1 MTTVA
6 AILHRPR
13 GLGVDWSTPSFVI
26 LALVLAT
33 LVILPMAWVLYYAFT
48 DAAGS
53 FTLANVITLANDRSF
68 VTPFITTMGI
78 ATAVAIFACLVA
90 LPLAWLV
97 AVTDMPC
104 GWLIRAL
111 TLASFVTPPFLGAV
125 AWEMLAAPNSGLLN
139 VVARWLF
146 DLEPGVRILNIY
158 SVTGVIFVMTTYAF
172 PYAFVLLANS
182 FERIPADLEHASA
195 MLGASRWRTMRRI
208 TVPMVMP
215 ALLAGALT
223 AFLHA
228 MTQFGTPAILALP
241 ANFHVVTTKI
251 WSYFSYPPKPNLA
264 AAAAVPILMLTILAL
279 WLQMRVLGEKG
290 FTVIGGKSGAER
302 RVKLGR
308 WKWPAVGLAMLIVA
322 APVILPNLIIVKAAF
337 SRLYSGPLSLENFS
351 LNHFRF
357 VFFGFTQTEL
367 VLKNTLLTAVISAFA
382 GTVLALAVAYMTA
395 RRVMRGVAALGF
407 LASAPLAVPGIV
419 LGVGL
424 FLAYV
429 RPPFQ
434 LYGTI
439 WILVLAFVTIELP
452 AAYQQMQAA
461 FSGLHQ
467 EMEEAS
473 RILGASRLRSI
484 WNITVPLLA
493 TSIAATWCFIFI
505 GAIRELSATILL
517 TTAQTKLVSVLI
529 FDLNESGNLGA
540 ISVLGLILMTI
551 TFVIVTF
558 ANRIPKLGRSRQ

>member
-1 MTTVA
+1 MA
-6 AILHRPR
+6 GI
-13 GLGVDWSTPSFVI
+13 DWSMPVFVF
-26 LALVLAT
+26 LAVTLAT
-33 LVILPMAWVLYYAFT
+33 LVILPIAWVLYYAFT
-48 DAAGS
+48 DARGA
-53 FTLANVITLANDRSF
+53 FTFANVIQLANDRSF
-68 VTPFITTMGI
+68 VRPFMTSMGI
-78 ATAVAIFACLVA
+78 ATAVAALSCLVA

-97 AVTDMPC
+97 AVTDMPAR
-104 GWLIRAL
+104 GFIRTM

-125 AWEMLAAPNSGLLN
+125 AWEMLAAPNSGMIN
-139 VVARWLF
+139 VVIRAVFGL
-146 DLEPGVRILNIY
+146 DNSVQILNIY

-195 MLGASRWRTMRRI
+195 MLGASRWRTLRRI
-208 TVPMVMP
+208 TVPMVTP

-264 AAAAVPILMLTILAL
+264 AAAAVPILLLTIFVL
-279 WLQMRVLGEKG
+279 WLQIKILGEKG
-290 FTVIGGKSGAER
+290 FTVIGGKTGAEQR
-302 RVKLGR
+302 IALGR
-308 WKWPAVGLAMLIVA
+308 WKGPALALALLLVA
-322 APVILPNLIIVKAAF
+322 APVIVPCLMLLKSAF
-337 SRLYSGPLSLENFS
+337 SKLYSGPLSLDNFS
-351 LNHFRF
+351 LDHFRF
-357 VFFGFTQTEL
+357 VFFGFTQTEH
-367 VLKNTLLTAVISAFA
+367 VLKNTVLTAVLSAFA
-382 GTVLALAVAYMTA
+382 GAALALAVAYMTA
-395 RRVMRGVAALGF
+395 RRVIRGAGALGF

-473 RILGASRLRSI
+473 RILGASRFKSIRSI
-484 WNITVPLLA
+484 TMPLLA

-517 TTAQTKLVSVLI
+517 TTSNTKLVSVLI

-540 ISVLGLILMTI
+540 ISVLGLIMMMI
-551 TFVIVTF
+551 TFAIVTI
-558 ANRIPKLGRSRQ
+558 ANRIPKLGRTGQ

>member
-1 MTTVA
+1 MSLAPSTRSARVA
-6 AILHRPR
+6 
-13 GLGVDWSTPSFVI
+13 GVDWSMPVFVF
-26 LALVLAT
+26 LALTLAT
-33 LVILPMAWVLYYAFT
+33 LVILPIAWVLYYAFT
-48 DAAGS
+48 DARGA
-53 FTLANVITLANDRSF
+53 FTFANVIQLANDRSF
-68 VTPFITTMGI
+68 VGPFMTSMGI
-78 ATAVAIFACLVA
+78 ATAVAVLSCLVA

-97 AVTDMPC
+97 AVTDMPAR
-104 GWLIRAL
+104 GFIRTM

-125 AWEMLAAPNSGLLN
+125 AWEMLAAPNSGMIN
-139 VVARWLF
+139 VVIRALF
-146 DLEPGVRILNIY
+146 GLDSSVQILNIY

-195 MLGASRWRTMRRI
+195 MLGASRWRTLRRI
-208 TVPMVMP
+208 TVPMVTP

-264 AAAAVPILMLTILAL
+264 AAAAVPILLLTIFVL
-279 WLQMRVLGEKG
+279 WLQIRILGEKG
-290 FTVIGGKSGAER
+290 FTVIGGKTGAEQ
-302 RVKLGR
+302 RVALGR
-308 WKWPAVGLAMLIVA
+308 WKVPAIVLALLLVA
-322 APVILPNLIIVKAAF
+322 APVIVPSLMLLKSAF
-337 SRLYSGPLSLENFS
+337 SKMYSGPLSPDNFS
-351 LNHFRF
+351 LDHFRF
-357 VFFGFTQTEL
+357 VFFGFTQTEH
-367 VLKNTLLTAVISAFA
+367 VLKNTVLTAVLSAFA
-382 GTVLALAVAYMTA
+382 GAALALAVAYMTA
-395 RRVMRGVAALGF
+395 RRVIRGASALGF

-473 RILGASRLRSI
+473 RILGASRFKSIRSI
-484 WNITVPLLA
+484 TMPLLA

-517 TTAQTKLVSVLI
+517 TTSNTKLVSVLI

-540 ISVLGLILMTI
+540 ISVLGLIMMII
-551 TFVIVTF
+551 TFGIVTI
-558 ANRIPKLGRSRQ
+558 ANRIPKLGRTRQ

>member
-1 MTTVA
+1 MSLASATRSARVA
-6 AILHRPR
+6 GI
-13 GLGVDWSTPSFVI
+13 DWSMPVFVF
-26 LALVLAT
+26 LAVTLAT
-33 LVILPMAWVLYYAFT
+33 LVILPIAWVLYYAFT
-48 DAAGS
+48 DARGA
-53 FTLANVITLANDRSF
+53 FTFANVIQLANDRSF
-68 VTPFITTMGI
+68 VRPFMTSMGI
-78 ATAVAIFACLVA
+78 ATAVAALSCLVA

-97 AVTDMPC
+97 AVTDMPAR
-104 GWLIRAL
+104 GFIRTM

-125 AWEMLAAPNSGLLN
+125 AWEMLAAPNSGMIN
-139 VVARWLF
+139 VIIRAVFGL
-146 DLEPGVRILNIY
+146 DSSVQILNIY

-195 MLGASRWRTMRRI
+195 MLGASRWRTLRRI
-208 TVPMVMP
+208 TVPMVTP

-264 AAAAVPILMLTILAL
+264 AAAAVPILLLTIFVL
-279 WLQMRVLGEKG
+279 WLQIKILGEKG
-290 FTVIGGKSGAER
+290 FTVIGGKTGAEQ
-302 RVKLGR
+302 RVALGR
-308 WKWPAVGLAMLIVA
+308 WKGPALALALILVA
-322 APVILPNLIIVKAAF
+322 APVIVPCLMLLKSAF
-337 SRLYSGPLSLENFS
+337 SKMYSGPLSLDNFS
-351 LNHFRF
+351 LDHFRF
-357 VFFGFTQTEL
+357 VFFGFTQTEH
-367 VLKNTLLTAVISAFA
+367 VLKNTVLTAFLSACA
-382 GTVLALAVAYMTA
+382 GAALALAVAYMTA
-395 RRVMRGVAALGF
+395 RRVIRGAGALGF

-473 RILGASRLRSI
+473 RILGASRFKSIRSI
-484 WNITVPLLA
+484 TMPLLA

-517 TTAQTKLVSVLI
+517 TTSNTKLVSVLI

-540 ISVLGLILMTI
+540 ISVLGLIMMVI
-551 TFVIVTF
+551 TFVIVTI
-558 ANRIPKLGRSRQ
+558 ANRIPKLGRTGQ